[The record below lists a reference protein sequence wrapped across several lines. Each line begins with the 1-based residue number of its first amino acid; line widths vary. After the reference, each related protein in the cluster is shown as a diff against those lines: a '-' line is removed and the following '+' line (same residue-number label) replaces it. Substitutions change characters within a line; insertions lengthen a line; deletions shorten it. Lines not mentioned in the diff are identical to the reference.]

1 MGTLP
6 NQDKIIFLS
15 QKSASNAFFASLADR
30 QAKRVETPLHRCN
43 AQIKLLETAAA
54 HGDFKAWQ
62 GALPVVLDLAKE
74 AGMNPSEHLE
84 LRVRLKKLELDL
96 LLSGQKRAELK
107 AKNLEK
113 QGLEAQMGS
122 DAASAKDFLMKAQK
136 LSQLAQQIE
145 AQILEKTA

>member
-1 MGTLP
+1 
-6 NQDKIIFLS
+6 
-15 QKSASNAFFASLADR
+15 
-30 QAKRVETPLHRCN
+30 
-43 AQIKLLETAAA
+43 
-54 HGDFKAWQ
+54 
-62 GALPVVLDLAKE
+62 
-74 AGMNPSEHLE
+74 MNPSEHLE